1 MQGEHT
7 RPLPEDRTVEKI
19 KVIVASRPRL
29 MREVVMAVIAN
40 QPDIE
45 LMAEVQDDT
54 TIIDLVGELSPDWLF
69 IALDQPDQRP
79 DICDPLF
86 RKFPNLKI
94 LALASERNNCILYWA
109 NVTIRS
115 SRVESSENGIL
126 DVLRGRRPA
135 TPVVLSIPGSKK
147 VN

>member
-1 MQGEHT
+1 M
-7 RPLPEDRTVEKI
+7 EKI

-29 MREVVMAVIAN
+29 MREIVLEMIAN
-40 QPDIE
+40 QPDME

-54 TIIDLVGELSPDWLF
+54 MLVDLVGKLNPDWLF

-86 RKFPNLKI
+86 NKFPQLKI

-115 SRVESSENGIL
+115 SRVESSEKGIL
-126 DVLRGRRPA
+126 DVLRGHRP
-135 TPVVLSIPGSKK
+135 VSQVMPGEVGSNK

>member
-1 MQGEHT
+1 M
-7 RPLPEDRTVEKI
+7 EKI

-29 MREVVMAVIAN
+29 MREVVLEMIAH

-54 TIIDLVGELSPDWLF
+54 KLIDLVGELGPDWLF

-86 RKFPNLKI
+86 NKFPNLKI

-109 NVTIRS
+109 SVTIRS
-115 SRVESSENGIL
+115 SRVESSEKGIL
-126 DVLRGRRPA
+126 DTLRGRRPA
-135 TPVVLSIPGSKK
+135 GTANFSVTSSKK